1 LKIEVW
7 MDLAKLILAL
17 ESATEGSEY
26 LDYAIQRR
34 FGLKKP
40 VPAYTS
46 SIDAALALVPA
57 EWSIHKLHRRNDCR
71 GAFTGW
77 IAELY
82 RATDVVLEFPSNSTA
97 ASAALA
103 LCAATMRVYQ
113 GLEATGGEPFEH
125 APAMRVANGG
135 VLLRTL

>member
-1 LKIEVW
+1 
-7 MDLAKLILAL
+7 MDWSKLILAL
-17 ESATEGSEY
+17 ENATEGSEY

-40 VPAYTS
+40 VPVYTS
-46 SIDAALALVPA
+46 SIDAAVTLVPP

-97 ASAALA
+97 ATAPLA
-103 LCAATMRVYQ
+103 LCAAAARVLQ
-113 GLEATGGEPFEH
+113 AMDEAQAETSSETPRH
-125 APAMRVANGG
+125 PPAMRVANGG

>member
-1 LKIEVW
+1 
-7 MDLAKLILAL
+7 MDWAKLILAL
-17 ESATEGSEY
+17 ENATEGSEY

-46 SIDAALALVPA
+46 SIDAALSLVPPG
-57 EWSIHKLHRRNDCR
+57 WSVHKFHRRNDCR
-71 GAFTGW
+71 GTFTGW
-77 IAELY
+77 VAELY

-97 ASAALA
+97 ATGALA
-103 LCAATMRVYQ
+103 LCAATMRVLQ
-113 GLEATGGEPFEH
+113 ALDEAQPETSSETPRH
-125 APAMRVANGG
+125 PPAMRVANGG

>member
-1 LKIEVW
+1 
-7 MDLAKLILAL
+7 MDRAKLILAL
-17 ESATEGSEY
+17 EHATEGSEY

-40 VPAYTS
+40 VPPYTS
-46 SIDAALALVPA
+46 SIDAALTLVPPN
-57 EWSIHKLHRRNDCR
+57 WSIHKLHRRNDCR
-71 GAFTGW
+71 GSFTGW

-97 ASAALA
+97 ATAALA
-103 LCAATMRVYQ
+103 LCAATMRVLQ
-113 GLEATGGEPFEH
+113 GLEEAKPETSSEAPRH
-125 APAMRVANGG
+125 PPAMRIANGG

>member
-1 LKIEVW
+1 

-46 SIDAALALVPA
+46 SIDAALTLVPA

-71 GAFTGW
+71 GTFTGW

-97 ASAALA
+97 ASASLA
-103 LCAATMRVYQ
+103 LCAAAMRVYQ
-113 GLEATGGEPFEH
+113 GLEATQRETDGDTPQH